1 MRELSDVLWPLVQL
15 RAACDPLACT
25 AGQQGPP
32 RPQNPWAAARA
43 EAEARAARA
52 AGRGR
57 GREMQLPGRYDYDE

>member
-1 MRELSDVLWPLVQL
+1 MRELSAVLWPLVLLQ
-15 RAACDPLACT
+15 ASGDVLACA

-57 GREMQLPGRYDYDE
+57 GREMQLPGRCESKW